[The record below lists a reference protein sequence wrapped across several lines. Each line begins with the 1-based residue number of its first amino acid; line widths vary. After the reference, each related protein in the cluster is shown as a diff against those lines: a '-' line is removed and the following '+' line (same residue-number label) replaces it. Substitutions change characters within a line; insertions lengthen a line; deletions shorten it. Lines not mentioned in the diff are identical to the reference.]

1 MTPLRGS
8 LVILLALTGA
18 PSSSAAPPPN
28 APVAAPVPVASMG
41 SEPIAETP
49 VRVEVGP
56 SVALVYDE
64 KGSVI
69 AVE

>member
-18 PSSSAAPPPN
+18 PSSSAAPSPAPT
-28 APVAAPVPVASMG
+28 APVVTLKAPPDPALES
-41 SEPIAETP
+41 A

-56 SVALVYDE
+56 SVAIVYDD

>member
-18 PSSSAAPPPN
+18 PSS
-28 APVAAPVPVASMG
+28 VAAPVPVESMG
-41 SEPIAETP
+41 SESIVETP

>member
-18 PSSSAAPPPN
+18 PWSSAAPTPN
-28 APVAAPVPVASMG
+28 APVSSVPAAVASP
-41 SEPIAETP
+41 EPISEMPA
-49 VRVEVGP
+49 RVEVGP